1 MGTWNKTDGLS
12 GYTVMKVGHRLRLPP
27 SSVSEQLACLWFEAA
42 RSSSLRIEGC
52 AHCVPGESLRCL
64 VNGAVGFVVSKEALT
79 QGPKSASVA
88 QSFV

>member
-1 MGTWNKTDGLS
+1 
-12 GYTVMKVGHRLRLPP
+12 MKVGHRLRLPP